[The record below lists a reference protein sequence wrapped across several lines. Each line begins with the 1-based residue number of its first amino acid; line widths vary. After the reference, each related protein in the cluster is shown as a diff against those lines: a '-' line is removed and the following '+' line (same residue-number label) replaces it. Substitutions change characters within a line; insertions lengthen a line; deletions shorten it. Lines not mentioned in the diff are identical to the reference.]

1 MEMLDP
7 VCDQDSAPGSAVASC
22 AGHMDKSLCRWAWD
36 VCLQDET
43 RGGGNEMESRE
54 RQPDIWMSLDTQCI
68 VILTVL
74 PSLHITWWAAI
85 K

>member
-1 MEMLDP
+1 
-7 VCDQDSAPGSAVASC
+7 
-22 AGHMDKSLCRWAWD
+22 
-36 VCLQDET
+36 
-43 RGGGNEMESRE
+43 MESRE
-54 RQPDIWMSLDTQCI
+54 RQPDIWMSLDTKCI